1 MTLAAFFICQ
11 SPGGLPQKPLKTK
24 QIASVQDKNR
34 TESLE
39 SADYRGPL
47 LLMRFTAL
55 RLAGSNSQY
64 TEVVKHGKP
73 TILAGESE

>member
-1 MTLAAFFICQ
+1 
-11 SPGGLPQKPLKTK
+11 
-24 QIASVQDKNR
+24 VQDKNR

-73 TILAGESE
+73 TVLTDYSKQRNESARLFVSRGSGKKLTGGDSKR